1 MKRNEVNNIWM
12 KTIERKELTAEE
24 KAMVQIAYIESEI
37 IVAALDKDNSFVV
50 EITKAYKDT
59 LEIVENHF
67 KNNGFNTEIVPSF
80 DAKGCDFLLIEW
92 N

>member
-12 KTIERKELTAEE
+12 KTIEKKELTAEE

-37 IVAALDKDNSFVV
+37 MVAALDKDNSFVV
-50 EITKAYKDT
+50 ELTKQYENT
-59 LEIVENHF
+59 LEIIENHF
-67 KNNGFNTEIVPSF
+67 KNNDFNTEIVPSF
-80 DAKGCDFLLIEW
+80 NNNGCDYLLIEW

>member
-1 MKRNEVNNIWM
+1 MKRNEINNIWM
-12 KTIERKELTAEE
+12 KAIERKELTAEE
-24 KAMVQIAYIESEI
+24 KAMTQIAYIENEI
-37 IVAALDKDNSFVV
+37 MVAALDRDNSFVV

-67 KNNGFNTEIVPSF
+67 KDNGFNTEIVPSF
-80 DAKGCDFLLIEW
+80 DANGCDYLLIEW